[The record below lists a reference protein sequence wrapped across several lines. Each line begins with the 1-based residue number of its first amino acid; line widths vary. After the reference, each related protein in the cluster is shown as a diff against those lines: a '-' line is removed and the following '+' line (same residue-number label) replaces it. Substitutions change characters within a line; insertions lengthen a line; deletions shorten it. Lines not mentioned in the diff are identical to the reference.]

1 MTDQLSGPAS
11 IPLHERFGQHDPLRE
26 RPLDSRPL
34 TVRDGADVDLRTPP
48 RDGGRHQVG
57 VPGSPDGPPSRRQVV
72 GAVLTAVTV
81 LAVTVVVWVVHARGM
96 YVSPI
101 RFDDEGTYVSQA
113 QSLLDQGRLS
123 PYTYWYDHPPF
134 GWMILAGWLAVPWFP
149 EHAPNLIGQGRQLML
164 LLDVV
169 SVLLTFAL
177 TRRVGGSRAAAAVA
191 GLLMGL
197 SPLALQFHR
206 MVLLDNIAVPLVLGA
221 FVLVLSPRRRLSAA
235 LAAGL
240 AVSAAALSKET
251 SILLLPFVAW
261 SLWQHAKGPTR
272 RMCMAVFT
280 IGVVTPLV
288 LYPLFALVKGEV
300 LPGTSHV
307 SLIGGIVFQLFGR
320 TSSGSVFDPTSDAR
334 SVLDGWLTVD
344 PYLVPIGAAAAVVAL
359 LAPLRRLR
367 GVRPVAAA
375 LVFSVLMLLRPGY
388 LPVPYVVALLP
399 LAAIAVAVVLDAVVR
414 TAAARVPDLVGPR
427 MSTARRAAG
436 AASAAA
442 LAAVVVLV
450 TAGAATAAPHWY
462 YRDRAAERV
471 DFDRPY
477 QQSTAY
483 VEKRLP
489 KTARLVVDNV
499 TWTDL
504 HDDGW
509 PMRNLIWFS
518 KLDTDPDVDRT
529 VKSWHQ
535 LDYVVASQIMTT
547 SRDAGPTL
555 QAVLKHSHV
564 VASWGQGDQRI
575 ELRKVDR

>member
-1 MTDQLSGPAS
+1 M
-11 IPLHERFGQHDPLRE
+11 LHDRALHGRAVGDRSLPERQP
-26 RPLDSRPL
+26 RPDE
-34 TVRDGADVDLRTPP
+34 VDLRAAGATAV
-48 RDGGRHQVG
+48 GRHQVG
-57 VPGSPDGPPSRRQVV
+57 VPGSPDGPPRRQL
-72 GAVLTAVTV
+72 AWAALTAVV
-81 LAVTVVVWVVHARGM
+81 ALAVTAVVWVVHARGM

-113 QSLLDQGRLS
+113 QSLLQQGRLS

-134 GWMILAGWLAVPWFP
+134 GWMILAGWLAVPWIP

-177 TRRVGGSRAAAAVA
+177 TRRVGGSRIAAAAA

-221 FVLVLSPRRRLSAA
+221 FLLVLSPRRRLSAA

-240 AVSAAALSKET
+240 AMSAAALSKET
-251 SILLLPFVAW
+251 SILLLPFVVWA
-261 SLWQHAKGPTR
+261 LWRHAKGPTR
-272 RMCMAVFT
+272 RMCMAVFS
-280 IGVVTPLV
+280 IGVVTPMV

-300 LPGTSHV
+300 LPGAAHV
-307 SLIGGIVFQLFGR
+307 SLVGGIVFQLFGR
-320 TSSGSVFDPTSDAR
+320 TSSGSIFDPTSDAS
-334 SVLDGWLTVD
+334 SVLHSWLTAD
-344 PYLVPIGAAAAVVAL
+344 PYLVPIGAAAALVVV
-359 LAPLRRLR
+359 LAPMRRLR
-367 GVRPVAAA
+367 AVRPVAAA

-388 LPVPYVVALLP
+388 LPVPYVVALIP
-399 LAAIAVAVVLDAVVR
+399 LAAISLAMLVDAVVR
-414 TAAARVPDLVGPR
+414 SAAARVPDLVTPDR
-427 MSTARRAAG
+427 SPARRAVAAAG
-436 AASAAA
+436 AVAT
-442 LAAVVVLV
+442 AAVVVLAG
-450 TAGAATAAPHWY
+450 AGAAAAAPHWY
-462 YRDRAAERV
+462 YRDRAAQNV

-483 VEKRLP
+483 IEKHIP
-489 KTARLVVDNV
+489 KSARLVVDNV

-509 PMRNLIWFS
+509 PMKNLIWFS

-529 VKSWHQ
+529 VSSWRQ
-535 LDYVVASQIMTT
+535 IDYVVASQIMTT

-555 QAVLKHSHV
+555 RAALKNSHV
-564 VASWGQGDQRI
+564 VAGWGRGDQRI